1 MAAPI
6 LISARAFDVKDG
18 QPAGETPAGAEVSA
32 QPHAL
37 LHRLTTAP
45 MLLLVTRDIAKGAAA
60 TLVMRSFDPP
70 TTPVAPLPNLVDM
83 TPKKPA
89 PPLR

>member
-1 MAAPI
+1 M
-6 LISARAFDVKDG
+6 R
-18 QPAGETPAGAEVSA
+18 
-32 QPHAL
+32 
-37 LHRLTTAP
+37 
-45 MLLLVTRDIAKGAAA
+45 LLVTRDIAKGAAA

-89 PPLR
+89 PPPR